1 MLVLAVMSHV
11 VMKYFKKSGRDH
23 IALVFRYDESLI
35 TICRALFARWSPAE
49 MWWHLP
55 YSAQSYA
62 RVCEVIRSE
71 HTLDTSPFERVFDRE
86 RRSRRLKVNDKKR
99 VRSSLTDFAR
109 AELERYT
116 QYLEGRRYSE
126 STLVTYT
133 QLLSSFFG
141 TIRLDSD
148 TIITSKTIDGYNT
161 HGIVRAGYSVSYQR
175 QFVGALKHYL
185 VMRPQHEVQP
195 EQLERPPK
203 LRRLPT
209 VLSDREVLSLIGS
222 IKPIKHRC
230 VVAVL
235 YATGMRIS
243 EVLNLELRHIDFDR
257 ETIHVVQ
264 SKGSKDRM
272 IGLSRALKVII
283 ENSLMEH
290 SPQRYLFTGG
300 GGGPYSASSVRQIIK
315 RAAKKAGIQKRVTPH
330 VLRHSYATHL
340 IDNGVNLRH
349 VQELL
354 GHAKPETTMIYTH
367 VSTQKLTN
375 IESPFDQLLK
385 KNRIIDDTHN
395 RIDFPGLSPS

>member
-1 MLVLAVMSHV
+1 
-11 VMKYFKKSGRDH
+11 
-23 IALVFRYDESLI
+23 
-35 TICRALFARWSPAE
+35 

-55 YSAQSYA
+55 YSAKSYA

-86 RRSRRLKVNDKKR
+86 RRSRRLNVNDKKR

-126 STLVTYT
+126 STLITYT

-141 TIRLDSD
+141 SIRLDSD
-148 TIITSKTIDGYNT
+148 TIITSKTVDGYNT

-175 QFVGALKHYL
+175 QFVGALKLYL
-185 VMRPQHEVQP
+185 NMQP
-195 EQLERPPK
+195 RHDVLADQLERPAK
-203 LRRLPT
+203 LKRLPT

-222 IKPIKHRC
+222 IRSIKHRC
-230 VVAVL
+230 IVSVL

-257 ETIHVVQ
+257 GTIHVVQ
-264 SKGSKDRM
+264 SKGAKDRL
-272 IGLSRALKVII
+272 IGLSPALKILI
-283 ENSLMEH
+283 ENYLLEF
-290 SPQRYLFTGG
+290 SPQRYLFTGS

-315 RAAKKAGIQKRVTPH
+315 HATAKAGIQKKVTPH

-354 GHAKPETTMIYTH
+354 GHSKPETTMIYTH
-367 VSTQKLTN
+367 VSVQKLTN
-375 IESPFDQLLK
+375 ISSPFDDLLK
-385 KNRIIDDTHN
+385 RNHILDDPEK
-395 RIDFPGLSPS
+395 RKDFPGLSPI